1 MGIIKTG
8 KIQSHGDVVGLQT
21 RIAALE
27 DKYVKALW
35 YAEISSGASG
45 TITPPTGGTIVLNEW
60 GNDVD
65 AVISTIVTGKK
76 PDFISA
82 KTSVGAI
89 VTATLAANG
98 AWTISGTPSAYPI
111 ALVYVYETKLVNF
124 DRASSLYDEE
134 FGQAVNPTDSPTF
147 VGLTLSGLTAS
158 LPVVI
163 DAAKALVSLAYTGA
177 TSFRKNLGLE
187 TEDGPTFDHLHL
199 TTDLPVS
206 EGGTG
211 VSTFALN
218 GILFGNAASAIG
230 VTAIG
235 AEGQFLRVGANPF
248 VPAWSTLTLP
258 NAGTAYRLPVFSAT
272 NVMTELAAVGAT
284 GEYLKGNNGAIPSW
298 ATLNQAA
305 VAGLTTSDSP
315 TFNQGNFT
323 TLHTTTILADHI
335 GEHVGAHTV
344 VFDNTITLP
353 ASTIVPD
360 AGTIGLGSGKG
371 LIQFDDET
379 TDFISFMN
387 CHVGIGTSPTAKLD
401 ILDSTITPLYVRNA
415 TVATYSLIR
424 FYNGGT
430 TALGSMGYDST
441 GAQFLN
447 DIQSAINMTIL
458 NGGNVGI
465 GTTTPGALLH
475 VAGNIRLSGNLLD
488 TNGNIIFAPE
498 ERAGA
503 VNYLTV
509 RSGET
514 GVGTGIFAIGADTN
528 ISLNLRGKGTG
539 GVWIDD
545 TFANSFEFHGS
556 AASGATMKT
565 TAGDLILK
573 SASVEGLRIQSTT
586 GNVGIGTT
594 NPTNRLQI
602 IQANDASGGGIRLQ
616 ESGGSG
622 YGAVFYRGAG
632 STGAFIINNNGLD
645 TVAITSGNVGIGTT
659 TPTQKLDVNGSA
671 NITGNITAGG
681 IKLGDNVKIYA
692 GDSDDTRNYFN
703 GTCWRTEV
711 GTTIFAVCP

>member
-218 GILFGNAASAIG
+218 GILFGNAANAIG

-235 AEGQFLRVGANPF
+235 AEGQFLRVGASPF
-248 VPAWSTLTLP
+248 VPVWSTLTLP
-258 NAGTAYRLPVFSAT
+258 NTGTAYRLPVFSAT

-284 GEYLKGNNGAIPSW
+284 GEYLKGNTGAIPSW

-371 LIQFDDET
+371 SIQFDDET
-379 TDFISFMN
+379 TDFISFSN
-387 CHVGIGTSPTAKLD
+387 C
-401 ILDSTITPLYVRNA
+401 N
-415 TVATYSLIR
+415 VA
-424 FYNGGT
+424 
-430 TALGSMGYDST
+430 
-441 GAQFLN
+441 
-447 DIQSAINMTIL
+447 
-458 NGGNVGI
+458 
-465 GTTTPGALLH
+465 
-475 VAGNIRLSGNLLD
+475 
-488 TNGNIIFAPE
+488 
-498 ERAGA
+498 
-503 VNYLTV
+503 
-509 RSGET
+509 
-514 GVGTGIFAIGADTN
+514 
-528 ISLNLRGKGTG
+528 
-539 GVWIDD
+539 
-545 TFANSFEFHGS
+545 
-556 AASGATMKT
+556 
-565 TAGDLILK
+565 
-573 SASVEGLRIQSTT
+573 
-586 GNVGIGTT
+586 IGTT
-594 NPTNRLQI
+594 NPGTYKLNVEGTIYFNSYMQLG
-602 IQANDASGGGIRLQ
+602 S
-616 ESGGSG
+616 SG
-622 YGAVFYRGAG
+622 YFKGDATQGFRFNNAADSLNLFILKNSGRAEFYAGAASPLVVIKET
-632 STGAFIINNNGLD
+632 TGR
-645 TVAITSGNVGIGTT
+645 VGIGDTV
-659 TPTQKLDVNGSA
+659 PDELLDVA
-671 NITGNITAGG
+671 GNINATGVLKIDDVQVVSNRVVDARIDDTINESAWDSTTAGVLDAIRDAMITHG
-681 IKLGDNVKIYA
+681 LMNA
-692 GDSDDTRNYFN
+692 S
-703 GTCWRTEV
+703 
-711 GTTIFAVCP
+711 